1 MKALRL
7 LWSPREAALEAAAS
21 SVWLPLLVLALA
33 GAFAEYPLLLRY
45 GSAGFADMR
54 LAATPDGMTPF
65 AILVFLGLTY
75 SAPVLPPVLA
85 LATAFLMFNYIRF
98 ALDIRVQA
106 AGVSRIVAWGL
117 LPLAMERILVGALR
131 LLCKSG
137 GDLMN
142 PAATNLAF
150 FLDSKAT
157 SVFWYEFA
165 RGVDVFGVWAL
176 CVMSIA
182 LARDAES
189 TPEAVAPGL
198 LLFWLL
204 ANLAR
209 GWLLG

>member
-1 MKALRL
+1 L
-7 LWSPREAALEAAAS
+7 LWSPRDAAPDAAAS
-21 SVWLPLLVLALA
+21 SVWLPLLGLSLA
-33 GAFAEYPLLLRY
+33 GAWADYPLLLRY
-45 GSAGFADMR
+45 GSSGFADMR

-65 AILVFLGLTY
+65 SILVFLGLTY
-75 SAPVLPPVLA
+75 LAPVLLPVLA

-131 LLCKSG
+131 LLCKTG
-137 GDLMN
+137 YDLMN

-150 FLDSKAT
+150 FLDGKMT
-157 SVFWYEFA
+157 SVLWYEFA
-165 RGVDVFGVWAL
+165 RGVDVFNVWSL
-176 CVMSIA
+176 WVTSVA

-189 TPEAVAPGL
+189 TPEAIAPGL

-209 GWLLG
+209 AWLLG

>member
-1 MKALRL
+1 L
-7 LWSPREAALEAAAS
+7 LWSPRDAAADAAAS
-21 SVWLPLLVLALA
+21 SVWLPLLALGLA
-33 GAFAEYPLLLRY
+33 GTLADYPLLLRY
-45 GSAGFADMR
+45 GSSGFADLR
-54 LAATPDGMTPF
+54 LAVTPDGMTPF
-65 AILVFLGLTY
+65 SILVFLGLTY
-75 SAPVLPPVLA
+75 SAPVLLPVLA

-106 AGVSRIVAWGL
+106 AGVSSIVAWGL
-117 LPLAMERILVGALR
+117 LPLALVRILVGALR

-137 GDLMN
+137 DLIN

-150 FLDSKAT
+150 FLDGKMT

-165 RGVDVFGVWAL
+165 RGVDVFNVWAL
-176 CVMSIA
+176 WVTSVA

-189 TPEAVAPGL
+189 TPEAIAPGL

-209 GWLLG
+209 AWLLG